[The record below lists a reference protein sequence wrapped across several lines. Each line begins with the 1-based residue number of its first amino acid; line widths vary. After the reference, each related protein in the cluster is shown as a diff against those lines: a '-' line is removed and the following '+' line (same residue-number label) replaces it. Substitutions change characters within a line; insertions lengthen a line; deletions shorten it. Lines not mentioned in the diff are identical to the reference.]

1 MEPRES
7 IRAFLE
13 DYPLDR
19 YTSPQPSD
27 VGQCLGLAEARLQ
40 AAALLL
46 KKDPERLRL
55 ALDTVVYGDLSEAA
69 LAETRRALGLRNLK
83 TLAELLE
90 GTEPAPGTLLP
101 CPPGP
106 LPEPIPLTGE
116 GPSAAEMILADREA
130 PSMGASARHP
140 RREK

>member
-27 VGQCLGLAEARLQ
+27 VGQCLGLAEARLLNQ
-40 AAALLL
+40 
-46 KKDPERLRL
+46 DPDRLRR